1 MADLRSLAVTVS
13 ILSLSR
19 FPFSSTRL
27 APTPAPSDR
36 RRPVRPEAREHRPTT
51 ASRPENSTPAASRA
65 RYSRPQTRW
74 WSASCGRHGRR
85 IAGPRRQGGGCGMGR
100 TCCQTTA
107 RFCARTG
114 GVAPPDL
121 PGTHCRKRNKV
132 KVYPAWPGGYGCASH
147 AQVRT
152 IRKRHILPTVRRQG
166 ASAGHRRGGIG
177 RASFANTAENLCQT
191 QRRWP
196 VRTMQ
201 LAAHQKGTDPFP
213 LDRGENRVQQAV
225 LGGLAPKPDDE
236 GDVTPVEQALRT
248 PASPIERNT
257 QVRPHLA
264 FLLRREGHRGR
275 SQERCASRARAVAGD
290 RVYPRCHKIRTP
302 VHVAAQETLK

>member
-74 WSASCGRHGRR
+74 WSASCGRHRRR